1 MKNKKILLIAAIA
14 ILAVVLT
21 TAFTACNTEEKI
33 YEQIFSVCAKQND
46 LAVTVKQGDVTV
58 YTYADGVGS
67 SDFEDLDVDAGAYIE
82 VGKNAGKTLTLDD
95 LASDVKRSYEEV
107 TGEFEIEGKLAN
119 AKKLLGIDVTANIHL
134 KGNYITGKVEIYE
147 VTYVH
152 NGFDV
157 TITLV

>member
-1 MKNKKILLIAAIA
+1 M
-14 ILAVVLT
+14 
-21 TAFTACNTEEKI
+21 
-33 YEQIFSVCAKQND
+33 
-46 LAVTVKQGDVTV
+46 
-58 YTYADGVGS
+58 
-67 SDFEDLDVDAGAYIE
+67 DANAYIE